1 MKKELFKLL
10 LDQSFKY
17 GFCIKEILN
26 KFFPK
31 EKPNFYVDQICSE
44 NNFLQKIYLIKDD
57 FPRQLKN
64 HNKIIYINY
73 KHIKFEL
80 SDYFYLSLLISDA
93 PNSII
98 YKYDYNLIISIDS
111 KNKSLENSLKKA
123 ITSKIIIDLI
133 NNFKNIKDNEQKYG
147 KELKEIE
154 KENKGI
160 IEKNIKEF
168 KINLN
173 IDDIICM
180 KIDDIYIKVI
190 ESIILSDNFEDIEKL
205 FSQISLDAISI
216 TNIKFKELEIITNK
230 ENYIISEIKD
240 LFNNEKINY
249 YYILVKYIFKTKSS
263 INNMILLKNFQA
275 FLIKILTSELSGL
288 YFNYIDN
295 ETICEKR
302 NYVVKFI
309 LNNEYYYQKY
319 SEAIKLI
326 ELINY
331 YKECSNESNKEEII
345 SIENMLKNN
354 KLNKKYEIE
363 YSNFQIIKYLFKN
376 HNFKDLKEAKDKWM
390 DIKNQID
397 KKALKEL
404 AKYED
409 LLIKCLREEFIKEIF
424 IKIFPKDIFD
434 YFNEEI
440 SNIKTLINNQHSN
453 VSNKGIESFDV
464 NNENNKNLNRDNMV
478 NEIKNLQDYYKNSL
492 DLDDFKRFCL
502 FLFPSLKENEVNKKI
517 FHYYISKKRK
527 NFDEKIKIISNNIT
541 FECKTINKI
550 KKWIEKTDDK
560 NEIIKNSIKFIKG
573 LINWKEI
580 LEKINEDF
588 DIDLEFIFKREK
600 DLSNESFYNISYECY
615 YITRREIKESKNQN
629 GTVET
634 KTAKYEKRRTLI
646 STISNALNIN
656 NGMNL
661 ENIISKIGIYI
672 KKENIKIIKEKP
684 PISFIFKGIKEN
696 NNIEDIKELNEN
708 LNLEINNKIQIDE
721 NTHAFL
727 TQERDLII
735 HWKTGKQYKIVGYSI
750 EITNNKL
757 YIFQKSYQNN
767 DRVLLLFYCKNQIKE
782 KNGILF
788 IEIDKKEIETIFNNI
803 TDFKV
808 ECMCLIYMSD
818 YITRKNSISYEKK
831 NVNDNPNKNDFLKR
845 NYFLLIGGF
854 DIRENRPKLKLFQV
868 LTDGFSEIQD
878 DELSQL
884 EFESNIISIN
894 QKESEITI
902 LTKENTYYLCFDI
915 NDN

>member
-1 MKKELFKLL
+1 MKERLFKFL
-10 LDQSFKY
+10 LDQTFLY
-17 GFCIKEILN
+17 DYFINNILY
-26 KFFPK
+26 KLFPK
-31 EKPNFYVDQICSE
+31 EKPEFYIKYISE
-44 NNFLQKIYLIKDD
+44 NNFLQKLYLIKD
-57 FPRQLKN
+57 FFHKQLKYHDEIFFLN
-64 HNKIIYINY
+64 QEYI
-73 KHIKFEL
+73 KSEF
-80 SDYFYLSLLISDA
+80 SDYFYLSLLISDE
-93 PNSII
+93 PDII
-98 YKYDYNLIISIDS
+98 HYNYDYNLIISINN
-111 KNKSLENSLKKA
+111 KNEYSENSFKKVM
-123 ITSKIIIDLI
+123 TSKIIIDLI
-133 NNFKNIKDNEQKYG
+133 NNFKNVKSYKKEEYEKKLNEIIDKNEKIIKENLYKF
-147 KELKEIE
+147 KEL
-154 KENKGI
+154 N
-160 IEKNIKEF
+160 
-168 KINLN
+168 INLSF
-173 IDDIICM
+173 DDIINM

-263 INNMILLKNFQA
+263 INSLILLKNFQA

-363 YSNFQIIKYLFKN
+363 YSNFQIIKYLFKK
-376 HNFKDLKEAKDKWM
+376 HNFKDLKEAKVKWM

-409 LLIKCLREEFIKEIF
+409 LLIKCLKEEFIKQIF

-440 SNIKTLINNQHSN
+440 SNIKTFINNQHSN
-453 VSNKGIESFDV
+453 VSNKGIESFDL
-464 NNENNKNLNRDNMV
+464 NNENNENLNRDNMV
-478 NEIKNLQDYYKNSL
+478 NEIRNLQDYYKNSL

-721 NTHAFL
+721 NIYVFL

-788 IEIDKKEIETIFNNI
+788 IEIDKKEIETIFNNN

-831 NVNDNPNKNDFLKR
+831 M
-845 NYFLLIGGF
+845 
-854 DIRENRPKLKLFQV
+854 
-868 LTDGFSEIQD
+868 
-878 DELSQL
+878 
-884 EFESNIISIN
+884 II
-894 QKESEITI
+894 IT
-902 LTKENTYYLCFDI
+902 
-915 NDN
+915 